1 MKTAKLAVHI
11 AKIES
16 KKREVTIGNIRE
28 MLGIISDLFYVEQD
42 FPSNI
47 QTYTELLN
55 NGRKRA
61 SRKRRTK

>member
-1 MKTAKLAVHI
+1 MKTLKLASHI

-28 MLGIISDLFYVEQD
+28 ILSIISDVFYIEQD
-42 FPSNI
+42 FPANI

-61 SRKRRTK
+61 SRKRRKK

>member
-1 MKTAKLAVHI
+1 MKLMKLASHI

-28 MLGIISDLFYVEQD
+28 ILGIISDVFCVEQD
-42 FPSNI
+42 FPDNI
-47 QTYTELLN
+47 KTYTELLN

-61 SRKRRTK
+61 SRKRSKK